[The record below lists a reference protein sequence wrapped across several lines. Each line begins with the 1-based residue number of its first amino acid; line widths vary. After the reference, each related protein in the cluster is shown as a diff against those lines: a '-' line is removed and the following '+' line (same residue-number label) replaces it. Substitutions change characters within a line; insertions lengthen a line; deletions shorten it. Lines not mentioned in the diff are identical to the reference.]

1 MWFFKEVGAYLVFI
15 ANQVPEH
22 IKSDDLIVDL
32 TGLHSVIIQ
41 GVHIITHEGDQLY
54 NHSKWLNHAFGG
66 ANQITDKLQ
75 NL

>member
-1 MWFFKEVGAYLVFI
+1 ML
-15 ANQVPEH
+15 
-22 IKSDDLIVDL
+22 DLTILNDYIVDL